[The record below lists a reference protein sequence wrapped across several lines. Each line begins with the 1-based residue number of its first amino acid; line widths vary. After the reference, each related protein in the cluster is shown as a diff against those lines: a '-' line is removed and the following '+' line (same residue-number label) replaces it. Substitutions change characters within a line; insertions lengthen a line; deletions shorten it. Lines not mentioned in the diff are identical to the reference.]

1 MIYIVIAVAVFCIGC
16 IVLRVVQI
24 NDKNLFDLPE
34 AASVASLDALL
45 WPFMLILGIFIGIV
59 LGLNQIAQV
68 IKKKV
73 HINLH
78 IEAR

>member
-24 NDKNLFDLPE
+24 NDKNLSNLPE
-34 AASVASLDALL
+34 AASVACLIALL
-45 WPFMLILGIFIGIV
+45 WPFMLILSVFIGIV

-78 IEAR
+78 IEEG

>member
-1 MIYIVIAVAVFCIGC
+1 MIYIVIAMLAFCIGC
-16 IVLRVVQI
+16 IVLRVVQVDGRDLC
-24 NDKNLFDLPE
+24 NLPE
-34 AASVASLDALL
+34 AASVACLSALL
-45 WPFMLILGIFIGIV
+45 WPFMLILGAFMGIV

-78 IEAR
+78 IEER

>member
-24 NDKNLFDLPE
+24 NDKNLFNLPE
-34 AASVASLDALL
+34 AASVACLIALL
-45 WPFMLILGIFIGIV
+45 WPFMLILSVFIGIV

-68 IKKKV
+68 IKKNV

-78 IEAR
+78 IEEW